1 MTIYSRNLVIK
12 KAKQCFPNEDPQKI
26 IAILDEYG
34 TEPYERERERVQI
47 AILKLSGENIDHLHM
62 HMCIA
67 KKDYRDILAIAEYPE
82 EMSNSTGKIS
92 DQEALNKIR
101 ERDRQQYLNWLES

>member
-1 MTIYSRNLVIK
+1 MINYSRNLVIE

-34 TEPYERERERVQI
+34 TDSNERDRERVQI

-62 HMCIA
+62 HVSMA
-67 KKDYRDILAIAEYPE
+67 KRDYRDILAYAEYPE
-82 EMSNSTGKIS
+82 EMSDFTGKIS
-92 DQEALNKIR
+92 DQETVNNIR
-101 ERDRQQYLNWLES
+101 KRDRQQYLNWLES